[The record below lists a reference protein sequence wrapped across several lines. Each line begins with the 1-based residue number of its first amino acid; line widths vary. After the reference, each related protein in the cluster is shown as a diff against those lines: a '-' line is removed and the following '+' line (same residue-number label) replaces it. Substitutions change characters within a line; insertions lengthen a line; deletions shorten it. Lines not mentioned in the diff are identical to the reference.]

1 MITEPLTSKINTG
14 QYEIRRIHTEITC
27 NCENMFESLFLKK
40 TIHMRS
46 VHITNNKTGT
56 VFFFIPGFILT
67 QSKMAFLKW
76 LSFMTPGQTGSPAV
90 LCSTHPFPHWRM
102 PAHSVVQTSGFSWF
116 PSYPPWF
123 NLLASVFC
131 FVQCLLKILNYH
143 HSYLQ
148 IVSHCA
154 RWTQKSLVPTRIYS
168 QWWNKTTRITMGLCF
183 NLTWRVPALFRP
195 AAKWDPPRFKWRP
208 GFSWAHESFENTV
221 FCWLHFSSVK
231 SNQSVNSE
239 LREEWT

>member
-1 MITEPLTSKINTG
+1 MRLEGCIQRLRAIVRICLRVCFCRKKKRLSTWGVSTLPITKQE
-14 QYEIRRIHTEITC
+14 
-27 NCENMFESLFLKK
+27 LFSSSYLD
-40 TIHMRS
+40 S
-46 VHITNNKTGT
+46 YWPN
-56 VFFFIPGFILT
+56 
-67 QSKMAFLKW
+67 LKW
-76 LSFMTPGQTGSPAV
+76 HSLNGSFMSPRQTGSPAV

-102 PAHSVVQTSGFSWF
+102 PAQSLVQTSGFSWF
-116 PSYPPWF
+116 LSYPPWF

-143 HSYLQ
+143 PSYLQ

-168 QWWNKTTRITMGLCF
+168 QWLNKTTRITMGLCF

-195 AAKWDPPRFKWRP
+195 AVKWDPPRFKWRP
-208 GFSWAHESFENTV
+208 GFSWAHESFENAV
-221 FCWLHFSSVK
+221 FCWLRFSSVK
-231 SNQSVNSE
+231 SNQSINSE